1 MKKIIGSV
9 ILIMFCGTLLAQNRK
24 IDKLE
29 VNFAQGHYKRTF
41 RQANRLLDKP
51 EYDFSMLPTFYKS
64 ISMFELCQNK
74 HWMLRRDEP
83 LVEAEKLF
91 LEVKYSV
98 NGDKIFNAHMYE
110 ISWLKNDMVSWAS
123 DMKRMGHQEFFED
136 LTGIINRIF
145 DAVPAID
152 AGNNANEIAEGPNR
166 VNISSVTNSAR
177 DGIISSAKQHIG
189 TPYVWAGSSPDGFD
203 CSGFTLYVMK
213 AHGESIPRRAADQ
226 YQSSKK
232 LKAKNVQKGDLVFF
246 NNGSGISHVGI
257 VVSELGDPL
266 KMIHSSSSKGII
278 ITNVEES
285 KYWTQRLHGYGT
297 YVN

>member
-1 MKKIIGSV
+1 MKKFIGSV

-29 VNFAQGHYKRTF
+29 VNFAQGHYKRTY

-152 AGNNANEIAEGPNR
+152 AGNNVNEIAEGPNR